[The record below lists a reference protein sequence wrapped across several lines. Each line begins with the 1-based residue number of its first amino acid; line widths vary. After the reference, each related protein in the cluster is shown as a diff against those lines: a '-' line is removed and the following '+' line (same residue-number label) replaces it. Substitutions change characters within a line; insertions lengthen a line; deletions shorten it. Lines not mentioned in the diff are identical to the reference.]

1 MAIRFTDWRRKST
14 ITRSRA
20 CIWFRD
26 KFCDG
31 IACCYSRIQSS
42 LSHCFLC
49 QPEWCLRVKLLVRTC
64 REGPLLFVSCDTC
77 AQANLTQRSKKH
89 QSSQTSVSLPS
100 VHSNSIGGKLNENEL
115 LEEVSRM
122 LLVHE
127 PFENSEI
134 TRALQNFFSE
144 VMAVENP

>member
-1 MAIRFTDWRRKST
+1 M
-14 ITRSRA
+14 
-20 CIWFRD
+20 
-26 KFCDG
+26 
-31 IACCYSRIQSS
+31 
-42 LSHCFLC
+42 
-49 QPEWCLRVKLLVRTC
+49 
-64 REGPLLFVSCDTC
+64 
-77 AQANLTQRSKKH
+77 
-89 QSSQTSVSLPS
+89 
-100 VHSNSIGGKLNENEL
+100 GGKLNENEL